1 MVHYLENAY
10 EKRRIGYKFSFAV
23 AQETRSPSLAIRRA
37 RLITLQPSNPN
48 ASDTGHL
55 LSLRKIKNLRREA

>member
-23 AQETRSPSLAIRRA
+23 AQENRSPLLAT
-37 RLITLQPSNPN
+37 RLASHLTLQPSILH
-48 ASDTGHL
+48 A
-55 LSLRKIKNLRREA
+55 